1 MKTNKEILLKTKTDK
16 KQFTKWLKAL
26 RSDKY
31 SQATNA
37 LQNKNGY
44 CCLGVACKVLI
55 PKDQQKLFGDFLEG
69 CMPTRQPHAP
79 KWLTNINEDFA
90 AKSRS
95 GSEIIELNDTK
106 KYTFKQIANRLER
119 VYKKELEA

>member
-31 SQATNA
+31 SQTTNT

-69 CMPTRQPHAP
+69 CMPIRQSCAAE
-79 KWLTNINEDFA
+79 WLKNINADFA
-90 AKSRS
+90 TKSRS
-95 GSEIIELNDTK
+95 GLAIIQLNDEK
-106 KYTFKQIANRLER
+106 KYTFKEIANRLER